1 MSAEPFPEVTLPA
14 PTRLEALQAQVL
26 ELSKADRSRLLDRL
40 LAAVSLEDAMTRPNP
55 GSGVSRAK

>member
-40 LAAVSLEDAMTRPNP
+40 VAAVPLEDAMTRLNP